1 MSHQGYRR
9 KLKLRI
15 GKINTNICEQVFS
28 WVRNFAPILN
38 EMRPNRH
45 RFCLLSLAR
54 RHNISI
60 SKGETNYLHPTRR
73 NMNKKIKPYGCH
85 KKNVKGKFIMK
96 MMKNKIMKIMKKPAQ
111 KSMK

>member
-1 MSHQGYRR
+1 MFIFLCALFFNFLCGMSHQGYRR
-9 KLKLRI
+9 KLKLLI

-60 SKGETNYLHPTRR
+60 SKGETNYLHLTRR
-73 NMNKKIKPYGCH
+73 NMNKKI
-85 KKNVKGKFIMK
+85 
-96 MMKNKIMKIMKKPAQ
+96 
-111 KSMK
+111 